1 VPPSLLAEPPPSS
14 PVPPELFCPEL
25 DGDPE
30 LEGPELDGDPEL
42 EGPELV
48 PELVPPELDVPA
60 LDSPGFVPL
69 GVPVPEPVV
78 FSPAAQAP
86 RIATHDASID
96 REAQEP
102 IRTEAQEPIRTTV
115 ISCTSM

>member
-60 LDSPGFVPL
+60 FDNPGFVPL
-69 GVPVPEPVV
+69 GVPVLVPEPVV
-78 FSPAAQAP
+78 FSPAAHAP

-102 IRTEAQEPIRTTV
+102 IRTTV